1 MPVRRAAAA
10 ALCAALAACVPPVAS
25 DDRLI
30 AYEDDTVMG
39 LVQEAGTLR
48 VGIEELPPLSFGGDG
63 GRPRG
68 FVVDLAEDLAAS
80 LGVDAE
86 YVVGSTDELLEMAAE
101 DEVDV
106 AYPFTPITERA
117 VRKHAFTDPYLVVH
131 QRIAAPAGAGVESV
145 ADLDGGSVCSYVDAS
160 TEVDVAELAP
170 EARVEVA
177 GGIETCAEALRSGRA
192 DAAVATDAL
201 LLSIVFADDSVEL
214 TGDELSTAG
223 YGALVRSGAASW
235 RDYVSNVA
243 WEAKDEGR
251 WTRWY
256 REWIAPYVDAPR
268 PAPPKMTLEEA
279 AALFPV
285 DQEE

>member
-1 MPVRRAAAA
+1 MRLPLAAAV
-10 ALCAALAACVPPVAS
+10 LCAALAACVPPVPS
-25 DDRLI
+25 DDRRI

-39 LVQEAGTLR
+39 IVQDAGTLR
-48 VGIEELPPLSFGGDG
+48 VGLEEAAPLSFGVDDS
-63 GRPRG
+63 PRG
-68 FVVDLAEDLAAS
+68 FVVALAEDLAAS

-86 YVVGSTDELLEMAAE
+86 YVWGSTDELLAMVAE
-101 DEVDV
+101 GDADV
-106 AYPFTPITERA
+106 AFPLTPITERA
-117 VRKHAFTDPYLVVH
+117 VREHAFTDPYLVVH
-131 QRIAAPAGAGVESV
+131 QRIAAPEDAGVESV
-145 ADLDGGSVCSYVDAS
+145 ADLDGRSVCAVVEPS
-160 TEVDVAELAP
+160 TEADVAQIAP
-170 EARVEVA
+170 DARVEVA
-177 GGIETCAEALRSGRA
+177 SDVAACADALRSGRA

-201 LLSIVFADDSVEL
+201 LLAIVHADDSVAL

-223 YGALVRSGAASW
+223 YGAVVAPGTASW

-256 REWIAPYVDAPR
+256 EQWIAPYVDDPR

-285 DQEE
+285 DHED